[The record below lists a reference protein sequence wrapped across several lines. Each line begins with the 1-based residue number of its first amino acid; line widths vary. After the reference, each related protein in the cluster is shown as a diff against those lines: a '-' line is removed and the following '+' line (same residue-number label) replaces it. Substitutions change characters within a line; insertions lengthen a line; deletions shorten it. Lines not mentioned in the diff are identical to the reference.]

1 MDKYDTYEQY
11 EEIEETYPTLRGAY
25 RQAATRPKTKARKTS
40 KKPAAQLHA
49 EMSDFDD
56 NTSAWVPTCVA
67 AIDPKHHE
75 RQWLIDSVGP
85 FYRENIVTD
94 VVSRV
99 KAGKEANVYCC
110 TAHPNAGVDLI
121 AAKLYRPRM
130 LRTLKNDAIY
140 KAGRQLRDEE
150 GKQLKGRRENLA
162 LQQKTRFGQHL
173 DMVWWINN
181 EFSTQKTLFEA
192 GAAVPRPIGHNGN
205 TILMDFVGD
214 EHMAAPTLIDT
225 QPTPGEAA
233 DLFALIIDN
242 VRLMLQHHLIHGDLS
257 PYNILYWEGEAV
269 IIDFP
274 QMVNARTNPHA
285 YELLQRDVTRVCAY
299 FARHGVR
306 SDPQRITRDLW
317 LPYMGNLP

>member
-1 MDKYDTYEQY
+1 MDKYDTYDKY
-11 EEIEETYPTLRGAY
+11 EEIEDSYPALKGAY
-25 RQAATRPKTKARKTS
+25 RLEPARPA
-40 KKPAAQLHA
+40 KKPKSAVKKSKAQLHA

-56 NTSAWVPTCVA
+56 NLSGWVPSYA
-67 AIDPKHHE
+67 AVLDPQHHE

-85 FYRENIVTD
+85 FYRDNVVTD

-99 KAGKEANVYCC
+99 KGGKEANVYCC

-121 AAKLYRPRM
+121 AAKLYRPRT

-150 GKQLKGRRENLA
+150 GKQLKGRREKLA

-181 EFSTQKTLFEA
+181 EFATQQTLFEA

-205 TILMDFVGD
+205 TILMDFIGD
-214 EHMAAPTLIDT
+214 DQMAAPALIDT
-225 QPTPGEAA
+225 HPERSEAA
-233 DLFALIIDN
+233 DLFALILDN
-242 VRLMLQHHLIHGDLS
+242 VKLMLQHHLIHGDLS
-257 PYNILYWEGEAV
+257 PYNILYWDGTAV

-285 YELLQRDVTRVCAY
+285 YDLLQRDLARVCAY
-299 FARHGVR
+299 FARFGVR
-306 SDPQRITRDLW
+306 SDPRQISRDLW
-317 LPYMGNLP
+317 LPYMGSIA